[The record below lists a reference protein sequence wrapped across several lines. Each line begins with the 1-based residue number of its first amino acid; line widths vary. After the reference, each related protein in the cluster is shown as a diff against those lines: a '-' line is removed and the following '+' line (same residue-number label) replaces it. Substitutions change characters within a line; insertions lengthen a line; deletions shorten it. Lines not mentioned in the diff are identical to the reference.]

1 MHLKNYLPD
10 SCRKIDQLAKV
21 IGYRVRLSQSEWIVP
36 RIGINLNLESVV
48 STKNS
53 QFVEGSKSR
62 NRRLAF
68 RKSSSSVIFLL
79 LSLSSIFFSISNASN
94 ANAAETA
101 TKLYGTVSDKDGV
114 AIPNV
119 GIAVTGPEGFT
130 KGLTTD
136 AQGNWEVEILTK
148 GTFNLTINQD
158 DLPDGQSLTD
168 PTKSTIRAN
177 VFMLGVD
184 LKILFPIGPGVEA
197 ASLLE
202 RSAQL
207 AVDGLILGLVIG
219 LAALGLNLIFGT
231 TGLTNFAHGEILTLG
246 GLLTYY
252 LSAIVKLP
260 VVIAV
265 PIAIL
270 LGAFI
275 SGFLQDRYLWKPLRK
290 RGTGLIAMLVV
301 SIGLAIF
308 LRYFFLFLFGGDTR
322 QLPQYAGQAGLELGI
337 VSITPKS
344 ILTTSIGIVFIVL
357 ATLWLLRTRMG
368 KASRAVSDNPA
379 LASASGIDVQKVIR
393 AVWVLGAGLA
403 TYAGVIV
410 TVNQGVSFLMGQDML
425 LLIFAAVTLGGL
437 GTANGALVGSLII
450 GLFVQLST
458 LFIPTELKYVGA
470 LIILII
476 ILIVRPQGI
485 LGKKERIG

>member
-1 MHLKNYLPD
+1 MD
-10 SCRKIDQLAKV
+10 SQRK
-21 IGYRVRLSQSEWIVP
+21 P
-36 RIGINLNLESVV
+36 
-48 STKNS
+48 
-53 QFVEGSKSR
+53 SKSR
-62 NRRLAF
+62 LTHF
-68 RKSSSSVIFLL
+68 GSLLL
-79 LSLSSIFFSISNASN
+79 LSLLTFTSLIFL
-94 ANAAETA
+94 AAPSQGADPVTEATT
-101 TKLYGTVSDKDGV
+101 TKLYGVVTDKDGK
-114 AIPNV
+114 ALE
-119 GIAVTGPEGFT
+119 GIGISVTGPNGFSQEVST
-130 KGLTTD
+130 DVKGEW
-136 AQGNWEVEILTK
+136 QVPIQSK
-148 GTFNLTINQD
+148 GSFSATINEK
-158 DLPDGQSLTD
+158 DLPSGQALTN
-168 PTKSTIRAN
+168 PEKATIKAN

-184 LKILFPIGPGVEA
+184 LRLLFPIGPGVQKA
-197 ASLLE
+197 TILE

-207 AVDGLILGLVIG
+207 TVDGIILGLVIG

-231 TGLTNFAHGEILTLG
+231 TGLTNFAHGEILTFA

-252 LSAIVKLP
+252 LSAIIKLP
-260 VVIAV
+260 VIVAAPIAV
-265 PIAIL
+265 I

-275 SGFLQDRYLWKPLRK
+275 SGYLQDRFLWKPLRK

-322 QLPQYAGQAGLELGI
+322 QLPQYAGQAGLELGL

-344 ILTTSIGIVFIVL
+344 ILTTIVGVVFIIF

-368 KASRAVSDNPA
+368 KASRAVADNPA

-393 AVWVLGAGLA
+393 AVWILGAALA
-403 TYAGVIV
+403 SYAGVIV

-437 GTANGALVGSLII
+437 GTANGALVGSIII

-470 LIILII
+470 LIVLII

-485 LGKKERIG
+485 LGRKERIG

>member
-1 MHLKNYLPD
+1 MEIALSLASVTSKNNSSLIGSLK
-10 SCRKIDQLAKV
+10 S
-21 IGYRVRLSQSEWIVP
+21 YRHHFS
-36 RIGINLNLESVV
+36 
-48 STKNS
+48 
-53 QFVEGSKSR
+53 
-62 NRRLAF
+62 F
-68 RKSSSSVIFLL
+68 RKASSIAILIL
-79 LSLSSIFFSISNASN
+79 LSFSSAISLGSSAS
-94 ANAAETA
+94 AAEEAATP
-101 TKLYGTVSDKDGV
+101 TKLYGTISGKDGAPLPNIGV
-114 AIPNV
+114 AVI
-119 GIAVTGPEGFT
+119 GPEGFA
-130 KGLTTD
+130 KDVATD
-136 AQGNWEVEILTK
+136 AEGKWEVEILTK

-158 DLPDGQSLTD
+158 DLPDGQALTD
-168 PTKSTIRAN
+168 PTKSTVRAN

-184 LKILFPIGPGVEA
+184 LRLLFHIGPGVA
-197 ASLLE
+197 KASTLE

-207 AVDGLILGLVIG
+207 AVDGLILGLIIG
-219 LAALGLNLIFGT
+219 LAALGLSLIFGT
-231 TGLTNFAHGEILTLG
+231 TGLTNFAHGEILTFG
-246 GLLTYY
+246 GLLLYY
-252 LSAIVKLP
+252 LSAIIKLP
-260 VVIAV
+260 VLLAAPIAV
-265 PIAIL
+265 L

-322 QLPQYAGQAGLELGI
+322 QLPQYAGQAGLEIGL
-337 VSITPKS
+337 VNITPKS
-344 ILTTSIGIVFIVL
+344 ILTTVIGIIFIIL
-357 ATLWLLRTRMG
+357 ATFWLLRTRMG

-379 LASASGIDVQKVIR
+379 LASASGIDVQKVIK
-393 AVWVLGAGLA
+393 AVWILGAGLA

-470 LIILII
+470 LIVLII
-476 ILIVRPQGI
+476 ILVVRPQGI